1 MKGRPVIG
9 AIGGLL
15 LGLFVAI
22 DLQQFAVRPMDSFS
36 LFGLPVIGLVIG
48 LAFAAWAPFGKK
60 KKAPPVAPQPQ
71 TPSPSEPSPPA
82 E

>member
-15 LGLFVAI
+15 LGLFVAV
-22 DLQQFAVRPMDSFS
+22 DLQQFGVRPMDSFS

-48 LAFAAWAPFGKK
+48 LAFAAWAPFGR
-60 KKAPPVAPQPQ
+60 KKAPQAPA
-71 TPSPSEPSPPA
+71 PSGPSAPA
-82 E
+82 D